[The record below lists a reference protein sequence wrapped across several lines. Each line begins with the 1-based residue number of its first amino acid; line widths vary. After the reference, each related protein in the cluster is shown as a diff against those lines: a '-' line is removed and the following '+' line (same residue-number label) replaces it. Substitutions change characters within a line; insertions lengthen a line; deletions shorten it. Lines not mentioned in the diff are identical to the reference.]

1 MDELIKLL
9 DKSLDYIS
17 HEIIGDTIYI
27 HVVSNRNGVKCPFC
41 GTPSTK
47 VHSHYKRAFQDLP
60 IQGKKVKIIL
70 NNRKMLCHN
79 VDCKHTTF
87 AETFTFLPY
96 KAKKTKR
103 LEDEIINVSLN
114 VSSVTAAGLLRNRVA
129 NVGKSTIC
137 NLLKKRYPN
146 NREK

>member
-9 DKSLDYIS
+9 DKNLDYIS

-41 GTPSTK
+41 ETPSTK
-47 VHSHYKRAFQDLP
+47 VHSHCKRTFQDLP
-60 IQGKKVKIIL
+60 IQGKKVEIIL
-70 NNRKMLCHN
+70 SNRKMLCHN

-114 VSSVTAAGLLRNRVA
+114 VSSITEQNFSEIGLQ
-129 NVGKSTIC
+129 T
-137 NLLKKRYPN
+137 
-146 NREK
+146 